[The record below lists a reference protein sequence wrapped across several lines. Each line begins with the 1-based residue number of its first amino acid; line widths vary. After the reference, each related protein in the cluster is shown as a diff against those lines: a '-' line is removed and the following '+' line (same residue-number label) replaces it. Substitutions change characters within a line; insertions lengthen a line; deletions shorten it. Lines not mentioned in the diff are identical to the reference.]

1 MKRTYIIIETYFYQ
15 FYFHANILT
24 TIVNCTPVNLLSVT
38 WQIHT
43 DTGSAD
49 TSNNPLFKKI
59 EFFRLFEVVSSAS
72 TFQAQIPYP
81 QKDMSSQVAKKL
93 KVVTTSTE
101 NTAQITWVISSRRR
115 SSMIFF
121 ANVES
126 SFQFN
131 LREETELTRPPS
143 WDLFLSVLI
152 GQNSYQVTSG
162 TTEGHT
168 VFEIHRKCL
177 IQHCERSELRLLF
190 WLDKSSSKMP
200 KVVNFGEFLNAW
212 S

>member
-1 MKRTYIIIETYFYQ
+1 MQTLWQ
-15 FYFHANILT
+15 Q
-24 TIVNCTPVNLLSVT
+24 VNCTSVHLLSVN
-38 WQIHT
+38 HT
-43 DTGSAD
+43 DTGSAV
-49 TSNNPLFKKI
+49 TSNPLFKKI

-126 SFQFN
+126 SFQLN

-177 IQHCERSELRLLF
+177 IHHCERSELRLF
-190 WLDKSSSKMP
+190 WLDKNSSKMP